1 MAKSSSILNFDG
13 ELPSS
18 DIWLISAG
26 PYDSMIRS
34 LCLPSG
40 VSHSLVGQS
49 LSGTPDRTRRWVNDI
64 AYIYMDM
71 ILILWSYGMTFG
83 CIIMITHTHIH
94 IYKGT
99 FLYLRF
105 VRYLD
110 QAEVFL
116 ASWITY
122 FEPVASW
129 SLQNVFHGHLTQA
142 IRRIASQLHVDMVN
156 ESMTGP
162 SSKNHRFNRSLGHWS
177 IEALS
182 KMTGPAKIKSYQCI
196 DGKM

>member
-1 MAKSSSILNFDG
+1 M
-13 ELPSS
+13 
-18 DIWLISAG
+18 ISAG
-26 PYDSMIRS
+26 YDSMIRS
-34 LCLPSG
+34 LCLSG

-49 LSGTPDRTRRWVNDI
+49 LRTRDRTRRWVNDI

-83 CIIMITHTHIH
+83 CIIMITHTYIYIYTHIH
-94 IYKGT
+94 RHI

-116 ASWITY
+116 ESWITY

-129 SLQNVFHGHLTQA
+129 SLQNVFHGHLTQT
-142 IRRIASQLHVDMVN
+142 IRRIAQTTCLWSMSQWLVLRARTID
-156 ESMTGP
+156 
-162 SSKNHRFNRSLGHWS
+162 HWVT
-177 IEALS
+177 EALS
-182 KMTGPAKIKSYQCI
+182 KMTGPTKIKIRPMHMDC
-196 DGKM
+196 KM

>member
-1 MAKSSSILNFDG
+1 M
-13 ELPSS
+13 
-18 DIWLISAG
+18 ISAG
-26 PYDSMIRS
+26 YDSMIRS
-34 LCLPSG
+34 LCLSG

-49 LSGTPDRTRRWVNDI
+49 LRTRDRTRRWVNDI

-83 CIIMITHTHIH
+83 CIIMITHTHIYIYTH
-94 IYKGT
+94 IHRHI

-116 ASWITY
+116 ESWITY

-129 SLQNVFHGHLTQA
+129 SLQNVFHGHLTQT
-142 IRRIASQLHVDMVN
+142 IRRIAQTTCLWSMSQWLVLRAKTID
-156 ESMTGP
+156 SID
-162 SSKNHRFNRSLGHWS
+162 HWVT
-177 IEALS
+177 EALKHS
-182 KMTGPAKIKSYQCI
+182 PRWLFAGAAQQKSNHTNA
-196 DGKM
+196 

>member
-83 CIIMITHTHIH
+83 SIIMITHTYTHIH
-94 IYKGT
+94 RHISVFKICEIPRPGRGV
-99 FLYLRF
+99 FGVLDHLLRTGGQLISSECLPWP
-105 VRYLD
+105 LD
-110 QAEVFL
+110 SSDPQNRQPTTCRHGQWVNDW
-116 ASWITY
+116 S
-122 FEPVASW
+122 FEQKP
-129 SLQNVFHGHLTQA
+129 
-142 IRRIASQLHVDMVN
+142 
-156 ESMTGP
+156 
-162 SSKNHRFNRSLGHWS
+162 
-177 IEALS
+177 
-182 KMTGPAKIKSYQCI
+182 
-196 DGKM
+196 